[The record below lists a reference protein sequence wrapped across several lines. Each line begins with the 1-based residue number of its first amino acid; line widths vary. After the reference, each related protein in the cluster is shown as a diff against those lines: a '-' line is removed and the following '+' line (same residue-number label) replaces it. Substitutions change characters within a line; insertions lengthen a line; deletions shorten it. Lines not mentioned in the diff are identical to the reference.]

1 VNQATKLKAKAG
13 RLQEEGSQLLDKASA
28 EKGKAAE
35 LKVGEEEI
43 KMVSECY
50 RFGSTFPCLVS
61 NAVVRA
67 GKVLQGHG

>member
-43 KMVSECY
+43 KMVLECN
-50 RFGSTFPCLVS
+50 RCCSKFLSS
-61 NAVVRA
+61 RI
-67 GKVLQGHG
+67 